1 MVTWVDKI
9 ATAEK
14 GNIPYGAIFLASIA
28 QALVVVGAGAMTNKW
43 PALGRWTPTLVGGA
57 GAVLVPQGKKFI
69 GESGSKALAIG
80 CGCTAVAPWVGLGL
94 NTAIA
99 GLKPKPPVVAGA
111 NQLAA
116 TQRPAT
122 TQTVQV
128 TADNLADSASA
139 GVDSRE

>member
-1 MVTWVDKI
+1 MATWVDKI

-14 GNIPYGAIFLASIA
+14 GSIPYGAIFLASIA
-28 QALVVVGAGAMTNKW
+28 QALAVVGAGAMANKW
-43 PALGRWTPTLVGGA
+43 PSLGKYAPTLVGGA

-69 GESGSKALAIG
+69 GESGSKALSIG
-80 CGCTAVAPWVGLGL
+80 FGCTAIAPWVGLGL

-99 GLKPKPPVVAGA
+99 AIKPKAPVVAGGPT
-111 NQLAA
+111 LT

-128 TADNLADSASA
+128 TANGLADSAEA
-139 GVDSRE
+139 GVDAR

>member
-1 MVTWVDKI
+1 MATWVDKI

-28 QALVVVGAGAMTNKW
+28 QALAVVGAGAVGNKW
-43 PALGRWTPTLVGGA
+43 PSLGKWSPTLVGGA

-69 GESGSKALAIG
+69 GESGSKALSIG
-80 CGCTAVAPWVGLGL
+80 LGCTAVAPWVGLGL

-99 GLKPKPPVVAGA
+99 GIKRKPVVAGA
-111 NQLAA
+111 QTLA
-116 TQRPAT
+116 TQRPAA

-128 TADNLADSASA
+128 TANGLADAA
-139 GVDSRE
+139 NLGVDSRE